1 MEGHKWLEEMSYFHW
16 LRELW
21 EISKTYRRVNRCIPW
36 ISAVCIEEPEFRFH
50 IFAVEAEKCFEL
62 CFPFYLL
69 WRTICKKEI
78 FSMLQVE
85 VFKTHLFSQRNFP
98 VISGML
104 LKLIQFFYILFLHN
118 LIIQIILN
126 WSLICGILLSE
137 AASLFVD
144 LLCTVVDSQKVF
156 VDSGLKDC
164 LVSALV
170 LVRLCSVRC
179 VMTQFF

>member
-1 MEGHKWLEEMSYFHW
+1 
-16 LRELW
+16 
-21 EISKTYRRVNRCIPW
+21 
-36 ISAVCIEEPEFRFH
+36 
-50 IFAVEAEKCFEL
+50 
-62 CFPFYLL
+62 
-69 WRTICKKEI
+69 
-78 FSMLQVE
+78 MLQVE
-85 VFKTHLFSQRNFP
+85 VFRTNLISYHLIYNSRTFP
-98 VISGML
+98 IISGML

-118 LIIQIILN
+118 LIIQIIRHNILN

-156 VDSGLKDC
+156 VDFGLKDC

-170 LVRLCSVRC
+170 LVRLCTVRC